1 VDTHPLKTDGPPKI
15 LCVDDELG
23 ILRVMKRGLEDD
35 FQVFTAKNGK
45 EGLSVLESHHDVAVI
60 ITDLKMEGMNG
71 IEFLTEARN
80 IAPDAMRIMVT
91 AYSNMDVMM
100 DAINKGY
107 IYQFLPKPFE
117 MEALVVS
124 VKRAAEHYNHKK
136 AYESTYK
143 EWQKTQEKLVRADKL
158 SMLGQLLSSVAHELG
173 NPIAN
178 IHQATVL
185 AQHEW
190 TGLKDIY
197 ERLLHIQTS
206 ADVVALQSEM
216 DRRNTAFS
224 VTEFDNILRTLQNA
238 AALITDIIQDLR
250 GFSRL
255 DDAEWIDVDVHLQID
270 RAINLLRTKYKY
282 VIRFHKEF
290 GPCALIRGLPGP
302 LTQVFLNL
310 LYNAA
315 QSIES
320 EGDVWIKTWKE
331 NGSLRISIKDN
342 GRGISEE
349 HLPRIFESGFTTKDE
364 TEGTGLGLTIS
375 NGIIQK
381 HGGSIDVWSIVG
393 QGTEFIITLPCKTPA
408 SKNL

>member
-1 VDTHPLKTDGPPKI
+1 MERALQ
-15 LCVDDELG
+15 
-23 ILRVMKRGLEDD
+23 DD
-35 FQVFTAKNGK
+35 FTVFTANSGK
-45 EGLSVLESHHDVAVI
+45 TGLTVLEEHPDTAVI

-71 IEFLTEARN
+71 IEFLAASRS

-124 VKRAAEHYNHKK
+124 VTRAVEHYHHKK
-136 AYESTYK
+136 AYEVTYR
-143 EWQKTQEKLVRADKL
+143 EWQKSQDKLARAEKL
-158 SMLGQLLSSVAHELG
+158 SMLGQLLGSVAHELG
-173 NPIAN
+173 NPISN

-190 TGLKDIY
+190 SNLKEIVSRVLKAQTKADLTDIQNEM
-197 ERLLHIQTS
+197 ERRRTTYS
-206 ADVVALQSEM
+206 VA
-216 DRRNTAFS
+216 
-224 VTEFDNILRTLQNA
+224 EFDHVLRTLQNA
-238 AALITDIIQDLR
+238 ASMITDIIQDLR

-255 DDAEWIDVDVHLQID
+255 DDAEWVSVDVRTQIE
-270 RAINLLRTKYKY
+270 RAINLLQSKYKY
-282 VIRFHKEF
+282 VVRFHTDF
-290 GPCALIRGLPGP
+290 GDCPSIQGLPGP

-310 LYNAA
+310 LYNSA

-320 EGDVWIKTWKE
+320 DGDIWITTRTE
-331 NGSLRISIKDN
+331 NGSLKISIKDN
-342 GRGISEE
+342 GSGISEA

-381 HGGSIDVWSIVG
+381 HGGAIDVSSVLNE
-393 QGTEFIITLPCKTPA
+393 GTQMVITLPLTSPGAPA
-408 SKNL
+408 